1 MKKKLQKKILNA
13 LLSVLLKLAL
23 AGGIFFVVTFVIYF
37 FNLDMKATSM
47 LEPFLEKWY
56 DKLERKQYI

>member
-37 FNLDMKATSM
+37 FNLDMKATSL